1 MPEKE
6 IEQVIIEMNY
16 LGASQQRELDA
27 YRTLGSVVHLK
38 RLRKQEIR
46 RIKRL
51 KAAMQILKNLILS
64 VYVAFGVWVFV
75 SWIDIILHNIKP
87 DPIYQ
92 VWNFFTLFF

>member
-1 MPEKE
+1 MPEKKM
-6 IEQVIIEMNY
+6 EQVIIEMNY
-16 LGASQQRELDA
+16 LGVSQQRELDA
-27 YRTLGSVVHLK
+27 YRKLGSVASLK

-51 KAAMQILKNLILS
+51 KAAMQILKNLILG
-64 VYVAFGVWVFV
+64 VCVAFDVWVFV
-75 SWIDIILHNIKP
+75 SWIDIILHNTKP

>member
-27 YRTLGSVVHLK
+27 YRTLGSVAHLK

>member
-1 MPEKE
+1 MLEKE
-6 IEQVIIEMNY
+6 MEQVIIEMNY

-27 YRTLGSVVHLK
+27 YRTLGSVAHLK

-51 KAAMQILKNLILS
+51 KAALQILKNLILS

>member
-6 IEQVIIEMNY
+6 MEQVIIEMNY

-27 YRTLGSVVHLK
+27 YRTLGSVAHLK

>member
-6 IEQVIIEMNY
+6 MEQVIIEMNY
-16 LGASQQRELDA
+16 LGVSQQRELDA
-27 YRTLGSVVHLK
+27 YRKLGSVAHLK

-46 RIKRL
+46 RIRRL
-51 KAAMQILKNLILS
+51 KMAMQILKNLILG
-64 VYVAFGVWVFV
+64 VCVAFEVWVFV
-75 SWIDIILHNIKP
+75 SWIDIILHNTKP

>member
-6 IEQVIIEMNY
+6 MEQVIIEMNY
-16 LGASQQRELDA
+16 LGASQQRELDT
-27 YRTLGSVVHLK
+27 YRKHGSVAHLK

-51 KAAMQILKNLILS
+51 KRIWWALKNLFLG
-64 VYVAFGVWVFV
+64 AFLAFDLWIFI
-75 SWIDIILHNIKP
+75 SWIDIILHNTHP
-87 DPIYQ
+87 NPVYQ

>member
-27 YRTLGSVVHLK
+27 YRKLGSLAHLK

-51 KAAMQILKNLILS
+51 KVAMQILKNLILS